1 MMEEKVCVKW
11 NDFQKNIKSSF
22 ASIRKDFEFADVTL
36 ACEDGQQLEA
46 HRVILAASSPFF
58 QKLFRRNKH
67 THPLLYMR
75 DVVFQDLVAI
85 VDFLYCGE
93 ANILQENLDSFLTL
107 AEDLKLEGIIGQTD
121 SRSREESP
129 SADNEPCSISDQTN
143 AESNTLQSPMKKETS
158 NNYLTETWLVT
169 NSEDTQVR
177 NDAQIHFL
185 PQYLLESPIKTHS
198 VQASHVGQDLEE
210 LGKKVKSMMSR
221 SENRMCNGKQRAAI
235 CNVCGKEGAS
245 TGIRDH
251 IEANHLEGVSLPCKF
266 CARKSSS
273 RHALTM
279 HMLRKHKT

>member
-22 ASIRKDFEFADVTL
+22 ASIRKDFEFSDVTL

-58 QKLFRRNKH
+58 QKLFRMNKH

-75 DVVFQDLVAI
+75 DVAFQDLVAI

-129 SADNEPCSISDQTN
+129 SADNEPCPISDQTN
-143 AESNTLQSPMKKETS
+143 AESNTLQYPMKKETS
-158 NNYLTETWLVT
+158 NNYLTETWLT
-169 NSEDTQVR
+169 NSEDTQ
-177 NDAQIHFL
+177 
-185 PQYLLESPIKTHS
+185 IKTHS

-221 SENRMCNGKQRAAI
+221 SEKRMSNGKQRAAI

-266 CARKSSS
+266 CGRKSSS